1 MRRGL
6 RQNATCCSSRRATK
20 CSTTGRPWPAMRA
33 PSRSWCP
40 AATTAC
46 KASRSTW
53 PAFSA
58 SRGIDVHVL
67 YEEEGELKAGSV
79 LAQAPASFQVES
91 PHGRRGKVR
100 AANVLLTFEQP
111 APGEL
116 LSQARRF
123 ADGVDV
129 DFLWQCSGSAEF
141 DFKSLARDYVGREP
155 TAVEAAGILFKLHS
169 APMYFY
175 RRAKG
180 CFQAA
185 PEATLKLALIG
196 LEKKKRV
203 LAQQEAWTQAL
214 GRFECPAEIAALKDE
229 LLYAPD
235 RNKPETRAFEQ
246 ACRESGLT
254 AARLFERCGLLADT
268 HEYHLRR
275 FLHEFFPRG
284 TEFPPHA
291 VPDAPQDLPLAST
304 VAFSLDE
311 VGTTEIDDAFS
322 VARLESGRLRIGIHI
337 AAPALGIAPGSG
349 LDAIARDR
357 LSTAYMPGTK
367 YTMLPDD
374 VVGRF
379 SLDHGAAQPA
389 VSLYFDV
396 GEDGL
401 PAAKQSRVERVHIA
415 ANLRHAQYDVLNDA
429 FEAGRGANLP
439 YEDELRQLW
448 RTALALEGQRGRPS
462 TGAAIVDYTF
472 YVDDGRVRIVPR
484 KRGAPLDKLVS
495 ELMILVNSSW
505 GELLAERDVAAIY
518 RVQST
523 GKVRLSVHPE
533 PHEGLGVRSYAW
545 MSSPLRR
552 YVDLVNQWQLVAALQ
567 GRRAPFGRTSEALL
581 SSMRAFE
588 LTYARYDEHQRAMET
603 YWSLRWLMQE
613 AIRELDGSVIRE
625 DLVRLQGLPLV
636 VRVPS
641 LPDTGAGTRVRLGV
655 KSIDL
660 LERVIDCTYREML
673 PGGEVT
679 VETAADA
686 GEKA

>member
-1 MRRGL
+1 MQL
-6 RQNATCCSSRRATK
+6 
-20 CSTTGRPWPAMRA
+20 
-33 PSRSWCP
+33 
-40 AATTAC
+40 
-46 KASRSTW
+46 
-53 PAFSA
+53 
-58 SRGIDVHVL
+58 L
-67 YEEEGELKAGSV
+67 YEEEGELKVGSV

-91 PHGRRGKVR
+91 PHGRRSKVR
-100 AANVLLTFEQP
+100 ATHVLLSFEAP
-111 APGEL
+111 AAGEL
-116 LSQARRF
+116 LAQAQRF
-123 ADGVDV
+123 AQGVEV
-129 DFLWQCSGSAEF
+129 DFLWQCSGTAEF
-141 DFKSLARDYVGREP
+141 DFRSLARDYVGHEP
-155 TAVEAAGILFKLHS
+155 SAVEAAGILFRLHG

-175 RRAKG
+175 RRG
-180 CFQAA
+180 RGRFQAA
-185 PEATLKLALIG
+185 PEATLKLALAG
-196 LEKKKRV
+196 LEKKKRL
-203 LAQQEAWTQAL
+203 LAQQEGWAATLA
-214 GRFECPAEIAALKDE
+214 RYECPPQIAALKDE

-235 RNKPETRAFEQ
+235 RNKAETKALEQ
-246 ACRESGLT
+246 ACHETGLSVP
-254 AARLFERCGLLADT
+254 RLFERCGLLGDT
-268 HEYHLRR
+268 HEYHLNR

-284 TEFPPHA
+284 AGFPAHA
-291 VPDAPQDLPLAST
+291 VPPPADDLPLAA
-304 VAFSLDE
+304 VQAFSLDE
-311 VGTTEIDDAFS
+311 LGTTEIDDAFS
-322 VARLESGRLRIGIHI
+322 VTRLDSGATRVGIHI
-337 AAPALGIAPGSG
+337 AAPALGIAPGSP
-349 LDAIARDR
+349 LDVIARER
-357 LSTAYMPGTK
+357 LSTAYMPGRK
-367 YTMLPDD
+367 FTMLPDD
-374 VVGRF
+374 VVARF

-396 GEDGL
+396 GADGL
-401 PAAKQSRVERVHIA
+401 PGATYSKVERIHIA
-415 ANLRHAQYDVLNDA
+415 ANLRHAQYDVLNEA
-429 FEAGRGANLP
+429 FPAGKGASLAYEAQ
-439 YEDELRQLW
+439 LRELW
-448 RTALALEGQRGRPS
+448 RIATALETRRGRPS
-462 TGAAIVDYTF
+462 TGAALLDYTF
-472 YVDDGRVRIVPR
+472 FVEDDRVRIVPR
-484 KRGAPLDKLVS
+484 KRGSPLDKLVS